1 MTYTIT
7 GGKSFNMVLSHVD
20 KSDPS
25 TWKNETA
32 VDDMRKEFSGWDPQ
46 SVIFLRPHDFATG
59 KINLTFEL

>member
-1 MTYTIT
+1 
-7 GGKSFNMVLSHVD
+7 MVLSHVD